1 MCPSAIPGA
10 SGFGDTTRQLNTH
23 NPQPCEIHYRW
34 HPWYGRR
41 LWVHGIRTGRAQPT
55 ARCCLEPTQ
64 CAASLEVPLWML
76 EVTSCSTMCEA
87 EDPRVDCA
95 SLQALKALLLN
106 SVLKD
111 RHPIAGGADANPH
124 ESNPTCTTGVVSPS
138 LTGDPLA
145 QVAAGNPTASGDVAV
160 EVASRTRANPASPR
174 RGEGGR
180 P

>member
-1 MCPSAIPGA
+1 MIQPVNSIPIILNRARFITAGIPGTDEG
-10 SGFGDTTRQLNTH
+10 SGYTESARG
-23 NPQPCEIHYRW
+23 E
-34 HPWYGRR
+34 GSRR
-41 LWVHGIRTGRAQPT
+41 PGCG
-55 ARCCLEPTQ
+55 LEPTQ

-76 EVTSCSTMCEA
+76 EVTSCSTMREA

-95 SLQALKALLLN
+95 SLQALKTLLHN

-138 LTGDPLA
+138 VAGDPLA